1 MLFEN
6 SLFLKTDAV
15 LLMEAVLFVL
25 MEIRNCVLKI
35 VLLWKM
41 KGLRV
46 VP

>member
-41 KGLRV
+41 KGQRV
-46 VP
+46 AP